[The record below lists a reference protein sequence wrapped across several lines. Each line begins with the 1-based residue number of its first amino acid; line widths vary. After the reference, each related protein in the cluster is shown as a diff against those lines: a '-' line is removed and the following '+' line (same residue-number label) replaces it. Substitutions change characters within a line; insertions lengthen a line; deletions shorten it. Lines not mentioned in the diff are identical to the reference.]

1 MEKLI
6 IISIFSFI
14 FTFFGTKLLKD
25 FFIKKKIYD
34 YPNQR
39 SSHTKPVPTSGGLII
54 YFCIITII
62 LILDPYDKI
71 PALIT
76 ITGLAVLSWKDDL
89 KNLNILVRLFFQIF
103 FISIYF
109 FYLYSINFY
118 QQIPLINIF
127 FIILIF
133 TWFINIFNFMDG
145 IDGISSLMT
154 ITICLGIVFAY
165 LLNNSEYFPSFE
177 IIIISICLAF
187 LFWNWYPAK
196 IFLGDIGSITLGFVC
211 ALSLY
216 WLLLDKN
223 SWHWVLSLPMYYF
236 LDTTVTLIKRF
247 IEKKK
252 IWKAHKEHF
261 YQKAVQ
267 SGMKHSK
274 VVFLISILQVIIIL
288 TCYLV
293 KNPYLV
299 VFLAFIESLM
309 LLIYFSSKYKK
320 ST

>member
-118 QQIPLINIF
+118 QQVPLINIF
-127 FIILIF
+127 FTILIF

-223 SWHWVLSLPMYYF
+223 SWHWILSLPMYYF

-247 IEKKK
+247 ISL
-252 IWKAHKEHF
+252 IF
-261 YQKAVQ
+261 F
-267 SGMKHSK
+267 
-274 VVFLISILQVIIIL
+274 FLIKRSLATISVIEKSCEIFNTSSEL
-288 TCYLV
+288 
-293 KNPYLV
+293 N
-299 VFLAFIESLM
+299 FLNIQLFPETERELIF
-309 LLIYFSSKYKK
+309 LIYFL
-320 ST
+320 